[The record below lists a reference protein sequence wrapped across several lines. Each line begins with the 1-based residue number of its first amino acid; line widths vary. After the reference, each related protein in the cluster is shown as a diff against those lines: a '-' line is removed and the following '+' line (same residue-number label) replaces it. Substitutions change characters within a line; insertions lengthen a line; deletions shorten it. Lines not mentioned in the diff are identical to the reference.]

1 MRTVEDLGARGE
13 GKMKD
18 HDGCAGCVYE
28 SKSERE
34 YPCCECKQSYIDKWE
49 SREMEKMMECNKVVA
64 ESEDF
69 ETVVDLAKSLTELII
84 MANENI
90 NGINQDLFRGGR
102 DPLKTDGI
110 DCLMDQMRWNVN
122 GMKNLLDQIDALKR
136 ALI

>member
-1 MRTVEDLGARGE
+1 MRTVAGLEARGRS
-13 GKMKD
+13 KMKD
-18 HDGCAGCVYE
+18 HDGCAECVYE
-28 SKSERE
+28 SKGVRE
-34 YPCCECKQSYIDKWE
+34 YPCCECKQSYIDKWR
-49 SREMEKMMECNKVVA
+49 SKDMMMECNKVVT

-90 NGINQDLFRGGR
+90 NGINQDLFCGGR

-110 DCLMDQMRWNVN
+110 NCLMDQMRWNVN
-122 GMKNLLDQIDALKR
+122 SMNDLLNQIDALKR

>member
-1 MRTVEDLGARGE
+1 MRTVEDLGARGRS
-13 GKMKD
+13 KMKD

-34 YPCCECKQSYIDKWE
+34 YPCCECKQSYIDKWR
-49 SREMEKMMECNKVVA
+49 SKDMMMECNKVVT

-122 GMKNLLDQIDALKR
+122 SMNDLLNQIDALKR
-136 ALI
+136 VLI

>member
-1 MRTVEDLGARGE
+1 
-13 GKMKD
+13 MKD

-34 YPCCECKQSYIDKWE
+34 YPCCECKQSYIDKWR
-49 SREMEKMMECNKVVA
+49 SKDMMMECNKVVA
-64 ESEDF
+64 ESEDS

-90 NGINQDLFRGGR
+90 SGINQDLFCGGR
-102 DPLKTDGI
+102 DPRNTDGM

-122 GMKNLLDQIDALKR
+122 SMNDLLNQIDALKR

>member
-34 YPCCECKQSYIDKWE
+34 YPCCECKQSYIDKWR
-49 SREMEKMMECNKVVA
+49 SKDMMMECDKVAA
-64 ESEDF
+64 ETEDF
-69 ETVVDLAKSLTELII
+69 ETVVDLAKALTELII
-84 MANENI
+84 VANENI
-90 NGINQDLFRGGR
+90 SGINQDLFCGGETSKNS
-102 DPLKTDGI
+102 DSI
-110 DCLMDQMRWNVN
+110 SCLMDQMRWNVT
-122 GMKNLLDQIDALKR
+122 GMKELLGKIAALKK

>member
-34 YPCCECKQSYIDKWE
+34 YPCCECKQSYIDKWR
-49 SREMEKMMECNKVVA
+49 SKDMMMECDEVVA
-64 ESEDF
+64 ETEDF
-69 ETVVDLAKSLTELII
+69 ETVADLAKSLTELITI
-84 MANENI
+84 ANENI
-90 NGINQDLFRGGR
+90 SGINQDLFRGGET
-102 DPLKTDGI
+102 LKSPDGI

>member
-1 MRTVEDLGARGE
+1 
-13 GKMKD
+13 MKD

-34 YPCCECKQSYIDKWE
+34 YPCCECKQSYIDKWR
-49 SREMEKMMECNKVVA
+49 SKDMMMECNKVVT

-122 GMKNLLDQIDALKR
+122 SMNDLLNQIDALKR
-136 ALI
+136 VLI

>member
-34 YPCCECKQSYIDKWE
+34 YPCCECKQSYIDKWR
-49 SREMEKMMECNKVVA
+49 SKDMMMECNKVVA
-64 ESEDF
+64 ESEDS

-90 NGINQDLFRGGR
+90 SGINQDLFCGGR
-102 DPLKTDGI
+102 DSRNTDEI
-110 DCLMDQMRWNVN
+110 NCLMDQMRWNVN
-122 GMKNLLDQIDALKR
+122 SMNDLLSQIDALKR

>member
-1 MRTVEDLGARGE
+1 
-13 GKMKD
+13 MKD
-18 HDGCAGCVYE
+18 HDGCTGCVYE
-28 SKSERE
+28 PKSEGE

-69 ETVVDLAKSLTELII
+69 ETVVDLAKSLTELIRV
-84 MANENI
+84 ANENI
-90 NGINQDLFRGGR
+90 SGINQDLFCGGETSKS
-102 DPLKTDGI
+102 PDGI

>member
-34 YPCCECKQSYIDKWE
+34 YPCCECKQSYIDKWR
-49 SREMEKMMECNKVVA
+49 SKDMMMECNKVVA
-64 ESEDF
+64 ESEDS
-69 ETVVDLAKSLTELII
+69 ETVVDLAKALTELII
-84 MANENI
+84 VANENI
-90 NGINQDLFRGGR
+90 SGINQDLFCGGETSKNA
-102 DPLKTDGI
+102 DSI
-110 DCLMDQMRWNVN
+110 SCLMDQMRWNVT
-122 GMKNLLDQIDALKR
+122 GMKELLGKIDALKR

>member
-1 MRTVEDLGARGE
+1 MQTVAGLGARGE

-28 SKSERE
+28 SKSEGE
-34 YPCCECKQSYIDKWE
+34 YPCCECKQSYIDKWR
-49 SREMEKMMECNKVVA
+49 SKDMMMECNKVVA
-64 ESEDF
+64 ESEDS

-90 NGINQDLFRGGR
+90 SGINQDLFCGGR
-102 DPLKTDGI
+102 DPRNTDGM

-122 GMKNLLDQIDALKR
+122 SMKNLLDQIDALKR

>member
-1 MRTVEDLGARGE
+1 MRTVAGLEARGRS
-13 GKMKD
+13 KMKD

-34 YPCCECKQSYIDKWE
+34 YPCCECKQSYIDKWR
-49 SREMEKMMECNKVVA
+49 SKDMMMECNKVVA

-69 ETVVDLAKSLTELII
+69 ETVVDLAKSLTELIRV
-84 MANENI
+84 ANENI
-90 NGINQDLFRGGR
+90 SGINQDLFCGGETSKS
-102 DPLKTDGI
+102 PDGI

>member
-1 MRTVEDLGARGE
+1 MWTVEDLGARGE

-18 HDGCAGCVYE
+18 HDGCTGCAYE
-28 SKSERE
+28 SKSEGE

-69 ETVVDLAKSLTELII
+69 ETVVDLAKSLTELIRV
-84 MANENI
+84 ANENI
-90 NGINQDLFRGGR
+90 SGINQDLFCGGETSKS
-102 DPLKTDGI
+102 PDGI

>member
-1 MRTVEDLGARGE
+1 M
-13 GKMKD
+13 
-18 HDGCAGCVYE
+18 
-28 SKSERE
+28 
-34 YPCCECKQSYIDKWE
+34 
-49 SREMEKMMECNKVVA
+49 MMECNKVVT

-122 GMKNLLDQIDALKR
+122 SMNDLLNQIDALKR
-136 ALI
+136 VLI

>member
-1 MRTVEDLGARGE
+1 MAGLEARGE

-28 SKSERE
+28 SKSEGE

-69 ETVVDLAKSLTELII
+69 ETVVDLAKSLMELII

-90 NGINQDLFRGGR
+90 SGINQDLFCGGR

-122 GMKNLLDQIDALKR
+122 SMNDLLNQIDALKR
-136 ALI
+136 VLI